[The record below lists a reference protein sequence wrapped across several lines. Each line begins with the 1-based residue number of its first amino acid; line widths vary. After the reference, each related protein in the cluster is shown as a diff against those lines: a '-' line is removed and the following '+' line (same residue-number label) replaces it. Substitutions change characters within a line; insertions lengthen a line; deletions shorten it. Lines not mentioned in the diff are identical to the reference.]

1 MDPHQLFLPKRRN
14 GMFGQKAKI
23 FVLVFAT
30 ALVTACSSS
39 GVMTIKQPLIEKIP
53 RQKSVSLSVAIDT
66 AEHQKEEDY
75 IEVSKR
81 IRDSLYTKLV
91 TEGIFKSVFL
101 APEPADYG
109 MDVTITSARMVS
121 GLARVWWGVMAGHN
135 DAQMTVRVNNLA
147 SNQVV
152 ADFEVDGTSA
162 SHPFSSESNPD
173 DAIREAVN
181 QIIKG
186 LK

>member
-1 MDPHQLFLPKRRN
+1 
-14 GMFGQKAKI
+14 MFEQGAKI
-23 FVLVFAT
+23 FVMMLAAAFI
-30 ALVTACSSS
+30 TACSSS
-39 GVMTIKQPLIEKIP
+39 GIMTIKQPLTEKIP
-53 RQKSVSLSVAIDT
+53 PHKTVSLSVTIDT
-66 AEHQKEEDY
+66 PEHQKDEDY

-109 MDVTITSARMVS
+109 MDVTITSARVVS
-121 GLARVWWGVMAGHN
+121 GLARVWWGIMAGHN

-147 SNQVV
+147 TNQVV
-152 ADFEVDGTSA
+152 ADFDVDGTSA

-186 LK
+186 LR